1 LVLIKEYGHVKGQVS
16 LTPKGKIYVV
26 VLNASNLTFL
36 ARHLFNEDGEELV
49 EILQGR
55 NLTR

>member
-1 LVLIKEYGHVKGQVS
+1 LVLVKEYGHVKGQVF
-16 LTPKGKIYVV
+16 LTPKGKIFVV
-26 VLNASNLTFL
+26 ALNASNLTFL
-36 ARHLFNEDGEELV
+36 ARHLFNEDGEKLV